1 MLEEGNDAPRL
12 IFNINL
18 GGQNETRLGSVITRF
33 TAVGSGFPSSRSGCQ
48 VGAFYIMSR
57 GLGRVGRWFSRLT
70 AGPASSPAIQL
81 M

>member
-1 MLEEGNDAPRL
+1 
-12 IFNINL
+12 
-18 GGQNETRLGSVITRF
+18 VITRF